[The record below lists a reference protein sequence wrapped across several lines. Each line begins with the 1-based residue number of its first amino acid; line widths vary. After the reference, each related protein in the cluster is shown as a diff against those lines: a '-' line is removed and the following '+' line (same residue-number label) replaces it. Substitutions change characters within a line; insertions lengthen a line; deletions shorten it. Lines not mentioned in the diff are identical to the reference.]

1 MSDYSVDLGALRAD
15 ARKWGEWADELGAI
29 YVPYVEVQIFGTA
42 VSVDN
47 VHSAFAEG
55 LRTLR
60 DYVES
65 GRAEFEGIAVAL
77 RRSAATYAENDNEL
91 SVDARRV
98 TLRMGLE

>member
-1 MSDYSVDLGALRAD
+1 MSDYSVDLEALRAD
-15 ARKWGEWADELGAI
+15 ARKWGEWTDELGAI
-29 YVPYVEVQIFGTA
+29 YVPYVEAQIFGTA

-55 LRTLR
+55 LQTLR

-98 TLRMGLE
+98 TLRIGLE